1 MAIPLD
7 LLINKESNIY
17 ELTALA
23 IKDAEFIAKYGDPE
37 IEEHNGKVVSTA
49 IAQVLEDRVKYTI
62 GNKES

>member
-7 LLINKESNIY
+7 LLINNETNVY

-37 IEEHNGKVVSTA
+37 IEEHNGKIVSTA
-49 IAQVLEDRVKYTI
+49 VAQVLEDRVKYAI
-62 GNKES
+62 EKKES